1 METYPLGG
9 QIAQSGQGSNPL
21 VRGVKDAEV
30 LKVVATVTDEQFAAR
45 ALVRDWARNATS
57 GPGGTAAIRDVE
69 QGKTDA
75 WRPVFSR
82 LAELGIFGVAIPEES
97 GGAGGSIEDL
107 CAMVEEAA
115 KALVPGP
122 VATTALATLVVS
134 DPDLLGALASGERF
148 AGLALEGEIEFDG
161 ATSKAS
167 GTLPFALGVAEGAVL
182 LAPADG
188 KWLLIDTGGAG
199 VQIEPLAASDFSRPL
214 ARVVL
219 NSATAT
225 VVSDTRARVEEL
237 AATVLAAEAAGITRW
252 SLETAVDYAKVREQF
267 GKPIGSFQAIKHICA
282 EMLCRAE
289 QAEVAAADAARAA
302 AEGDESQFSIAA
314 ALAASTGIAAV
325 KANVKDCIQVLGG
338 IGCTWEHD
346 AHLYLRRAH
355 AIGRFLGGAETWLRR
370 ITALTQAG
378 VRRRLEIDLT
388 EVEDRRAEIAA
399 AVAQIAELPEEKRQA
414 ALAEAGLQAPH
425 WPAPYGRGAGPAEQ
439 LLIDQELTAAGVARP
454 DLVIG
459 WWAAPTIL
467 EHGTPEQVERFVP
480 GTTRG
485 EFLWCQLFSEPG
497 AGSDLAS
504 LRTKA
509 VRTEGGWNL
518 TGQKVWTSAAHKAKW
533 GVCLARTDPDAP
545 KHKGITYFLVEM
557 SSPGIEIRP
566 LREITGDSLFNEVF
580 LDNVFV
586 PDELVV
592 GEVNDG
598 WRLARTTLANERV
611 AMANGTAL
619 GNPMEEL
626 LELLAEL
633 DLDAAQQD
641 RLGRLIV
648 TAQTGALLD
657 QRIAQLA
664 VGGQDPGAQSS
675 VRKLIGVRYR
685 QALAEFTMDVSEGG
699 GLVDR
704 RADGDRAVFDFLNTR
719 CLTIAGG
726 TEQILLTVAAER
738 LLGLPR

>member
-1 METYPLGG
+1 M
-9 QIAQSGQGSNPL
+9 
-21 VRGVKDAEV
+21 
-30 LKVVATVTDEQFAAR
+30 VATITDEQFAAR
-45 ALVRDWARNATS
+45 ALVRDWARNSTS
-57 GPGGTAAIRDVE
+57 GPGGTAAIREVE
-69 QGKTDA
+69 QGDADA
-75 WRPVFSR
+75 WRPVFGR
-82 LAELGIFGVAIPEES
+82 LAELGIFGVAIPEDH
-97 GGAGGSIEDL
+97 GGAGGSVEDL

-122 VATTALATLVVS
+122 VATTALATLVVT
-134 DPDLLGALASGERF
+134 DPELLAELAAGERF
-148 AGLALEGEIEFDG
+148 AGLALEGVEGDGVRFDG
-161 ATSKAS
+161 ESSRAS
-167 GTLPFALGVAEGAVL
+167 GVLPLVLGAAEGGVL
-182 LAPADG
+182 LLPAGG
-188 KWLLIDTGGAG
+188 KWLLVDAAGDG
-199 VQIEPLAASDFSRPL
+199 VQIEPLEATDFSRPL

-219 NSATAT
+219 TSAPATAIT
-225 VVSDTRARVEEL
+225 ASPRRVEEL
-237 AATVLAAEAAGITRW
+237 AATVLAAEAAGVTRW
-252 SLETAVDYAKVREQF
+252 ALDTAVDYAKVREQF
-267 GKPIGSFQAIKHICA
+267 GKPIGSFQAVKHLCA

-302 AEGDESQFSIAA
+302 TDSDPDQFSIAV
-314 ALAASTGIAAV
+314 ALAASIGIAAA
-325 KANVKDCIQVLGG
+325 KANLKDCIQVLGG

-355 AIGRFLGGAETWLRR
+355 AIGRFLGGAERWLRR
-370 ITALTQAG
+370 VTELTQGG
-378 VRRRLEIDLT
+378 VRRRLGIDLT
-388 EVEDRRAEIAA
+388 DVQDQRAEIAA
-399 AVAQIAELPEEKRQA
+399 AVAEVAALPVEKRQA

-425 WPAPYGRGAGPAEQ
+425 WPTPHGRAASPAEQ
-439 LLIDQELTAAGVARP
+439 LLIDQEMAAAGVARP

-467 EHGTPEQVERFVP
+467 EHGTPEQIERFVP
-480 GTTRG
+480 GTLRG

-509 VRTEGGWNL
+509 VRTQDPAGGWLL
-518 TGQKVWTSAAHKAKW
+518 TGQKVWTSAAHKARW
-533 GVCLARTDPDAP
+533 GVCLARTDSDAP
-545 KHKGITYFLVEM
+545 KHKGITYFLVDM

-586 PDELVV
+586 PDEMVV
-592 GEVNDG
+592 GKVNDG
-598 WRLARTTLANERV
+598 WRLARTTLANERI
-611 AMANGTAL
+611 AMATGTAL

-626 LELLAEL
+626 LKVLAEL

-648 TAQTGALLD
+648 IAQTGALLD

-685 QALAEFTMDVSEGG
+685 QALAEYMMDVSFGG
-699 GLVDR
+699 GLVR
-704 RADGDRAVFDFLNTR
+704 NHAVYDFLNTR

>member
-1 METYPLGG
+1 
-9 QIAQSGQGSNPL
+9 
-21 VRGVKDAEV
+21 
-30 LKVVATVTDEQFAAR
+30 VVATVTDEQFAAR
-45 ALVRDWARNATS
+45 ELVRDWARSSCSSEATRS
-57 GPGGTAAIRDVE
+57 VE
-69 QGKTDA
+69 QGDADA
-75 WRPVFSR
+75 WRPVFSG
-82 LAELGIFGVAIPEES
+82 LAELGLFGVAVAEDR

-122 VATTALATLVVS
+122 VATTALATLLVH
-134 DPDLLGALASGERF
+134 DPEVLAALASGERF
-148 AGLALEGEIEFDG
+148 AGVALDGSVQFDTE
-161 ATSKAS
+161 TSRAS
-167 GTLPFALGVAEGAVL
+167 GTLGWVLGAAAGAVL
-182 LAPADG
+182 LLPSG
-188 KWLLIDTGGAG
+188 ENWLLVDTNSDG
-199 VQIEPLAASDFSRPL
+199 VQVEPLRATDFSRPL
-214 ARVVL
+214 AKVVL
-219 NSATAT
+219 TSAPATA
-225 VVSDTRARVEEL
+225 VSVSRERVENL
-237 AATVLAAEAAGITRW
+237 AATVLAAEAAGVTRW
-252 SLETAVDYAKVREQF
+252 ALDTAVAYAKVREQF
-267 GKPIGSFQAIKHICA
+267 GKPIGSFQAVKHLCA

-302 AEGDESQFSIAA
+302 GDSDDSDDRQFAIAA
-314 ALAASTGIAAV
+314 ALAASVGIAAA

-355 AIGRFLGGAETWLRR
+355 SIGRFLGGAERWLRR
-370 ITALTQAG
+370 ITALTADG
-378 VRRRLEIDLT
+378 VRRRLGIDLT
-388 EVEDRRAEIAA
+388 GVEHLRAEIAS
-399 AVAQIAELPEEKRQA
+399 AVAEVAALPQAERQV

-425 WPAPYGRGAGPAEQ
+425 WAAPYGRGASPAEQ
-439 LLIDQELTAAGVARP
+439 LLIDQEMAAAGVVRP
-454 DLVIG
+454 DLVVG

-467 EHGTPEQVERFVP
+467 EHGTREQVQRFVP
-480 GTTRG
+480 ATLRG

-509 VRTEGGWNL
+509 VRGDGGWSL
-518 TGQKVWTSAAHKAKW
+518 TGQKVWTSSAHKARW

-545 KHKGITYFLVEM
+545 KHKGITYFLVDM
-557 SSPGIEIRP
+557 KSPGIEIRP

-580 LDNVFV
+580 LDDVFV
-586 PDELVV
+586 PDEMVV
-592 GEVNDG
+592 GTVNDG
-598 WRLARTTLANERV
+598 WRLARTTLANERI
-611 AMANGTAL
+611 AMATGTAL

-626 LELLAEL
+626 LKVLAEI
-633 DLDAAQQD
+633 DLDVAQQD

-685 QALAEFTMDVSEGG
+685 QALAEYMMDVSEGG
-699 GLVDR
+699 GLVHN
-704 RADGDRAVFDFLNTR
+704 RAVFDFLNTR

>member
-1 METYPLGG
+1 VAYIEN
-9 QIAQSGQGSNPL
+9 AEGSH
-21 VRGVKDAEV
+21 
-30 LKVVATVTDEQFAAR
+30 VVATVTDEQFAAR
-45 ALVRDWARNATS
+45 ELVRDWARNS
-57 GPGGTAAIRDVE
+57 GSGLDGTTAIRLTE
-69 QGKTDA
+69 QGDADA
-75 WRPVFSR
+75 WRPVFAG
-82 LAELGIFGVAIPEES
+82 LAELGLFGVAVADDR

-122 VATTALATLVVS
+122 VATTALASLVVD
-134 DPDLLGALASGERF
+134 DPQLLAALAEGERF
-148 AGLALEGEIEFDG
+148 AGLAIEGNVSFDA
-161 ATSKAS
+161 ATARAS
-167 GTLPFALGVAEGAVL
+167 GSVSWVLGAADGGVL
-182 LAPADG
+182 LLPADG
-188 KWLLIDTGGAG
+188 TWLLVDTASEG
-199 VQIEPLAASDFSRPL
+199 VQVEPLRATDFSRPL

-219 NSATAT
+219 TSAPAT
-225 VVSDTRARVEEL
+225 PIDRSARRVQDL
-237 AATVLAAEAAGITRW
+237 AATVLAAEAAGVTRW
-252 SLETAVDYAKVREQF
+252 SLETAVAYAKVREQF
-267 GKPIGSFQAIKHICA
+267 GKPIGSFQAIKHLCA

-302 AEGDESQFSIAA
+302 GESDAEQLSIAA
-314 ALAASTGIAAV
+314 AIAASVGITAA

-355 AIGRFLGGAETWLRR
+355 SIGRFLGGPEHWLRR
-370 ITALTQAG
+370 ITELTQDG
-378 VRRRLEIDLT
+378 VRRRLGIDLT
-388 EVEDRRAEIAA
+388 EVEDQRSEIAA
-399 AVAQIAELPEEKRQA
+399 AVAEVAALPVGKRQV
-414 ALAEAGLQAPH
+414 ALADAGLQAPH
-425 WPAPYGRGAGPAEQ
+425 WPVPYGRAAAPAAQ
-439 LLIDQELTAAGVARP
+439 VLIDQELAVAGVARP

-467 EHGTPEQVERFVP
+467 EHGTPEQIQRFVP
-480 GTTRG
+480 ATTRG

-509 VRTEGGWNL
+509 VRSQDSGGGWLL
-518 TGQKVWTSAAHKAKW
+518 TGQKVWTSAAHKARW

-545 KHKGITYFLVEM
+545 KHKGITYFLVDM
-557 SSPGIEIRP
+557 TSPGIEIRP

-580 LDNVFV
+580 LDDVFV
-586 PDELVV
+586 LDEMVV
-592 GEVNDG
+592 GVVNDG
-598 WRLARTTLANERV
+598 WRLARTTLANERI

-626 LELLAEL
+626 LKVLSAI
-633 DLDAAQQD
+633 DLDVAQQD
-641 RLGRLIV
+641 RLGRLIIL
-648 TAQTGALLD
+648 AQTGALLD

-664 VGGQDPGAQSS
+664 VGGRDPGAQSS

-685 QALAEFTMDVSEGG
+685 QALAEFMMDVSEGG
-699 GLVDR
+699 GLIDS
-704 RADGDRAVFDFLNTR
+704 RAVFDFLNTR

>member
-1 METYPLGG
+1 M
-9 QIAQSGQGSNPL
+9 
-21 VRGVKDAEV
+21 
-30 LKVVATVTDEQFAAR
+30 VATVTDEQFAAR
-45 ALVRDWARNATS
+45 ELVRDWARNTTS
-57 GPGGTAAIRDVE
+57 GPGGTAAIREVE
-69 QGKTDA
+69 QGNADA
-75 WRPVFSR
+75 WRPVFAR
-82 LAELGIFGVAIPEES
+82 LADLGLFGVAIAEDA
-97 GGAGGSIEDL
+97 GGASGSVEDL

-122 VATTALATLVVS
+122 IATTALATLVVT
-134 DPDLLGALASGERF
+134 DPDVLSALASGERF
-148 AGLALEGEIEFDG
+148 AGLALEGDVRFDG
-161 ATSKAS
+161 GVAS
-167 GTLPFALGVAEGAVL
+167 GTVDFVLGG
-182 LAPADG
+182 ADG
-188 KWLLIDTGGAG
+188 GLLLLPAGDTFVLVDTTGDG
-199 VQIEPLAASDFSRPL
+199 VRVEPLQAADFSRPL

-219 NSATAT
+219 ASAPAT
-225 VVSDTRARVEEL
+225 PIAESRRRVEEL
-237 AATVLAAEAAGITRW
+237 AATVLAAEAAGVTRW
-252 SLETAVDYAKVREQF
+252 SLTTAVDYAKVREQF
-267 GKPIGSFQAIKHICA
+267 GKPIGSFQAVKHLCA

-289 QAEVAAADAARAA
+289 QVEVAAADAARAA
-302 AEGDESQFSIAA
+302 GESDADQFSIAA
-314 ALAASTGIAAV
+314 ALAAGVAIAAV

-355 AIGRFLGGAETWLRR
+355 AIGRYLGGAERWLRR
-370 ITALTQAG
+370 ITELTQDG
-378 VRRRLEIDLT
+378 VRRRLSIDLA
-388 EVEDRRAEIAA
+388 EVEGQRAELAATVAEIAA
-399 AVAQIAELPEEKRQA
+399 LPVEKRQV
-414 ALAEAGLQAPH
+414 ALADAGLQAPH
-425 WPAPYGRGAGPAEQ
+425 WPKPYGRAASPAEQ
-439 LLIDQELTAAGVARP
+439 LLIDQELAAGGVDRP

-467 EHGTPEQVERFVP
+467 EHGTPEQIAQFVP
-480 GTTRG
+480 ATMRG

-509 VRTEGGWNL
+509 VRGNGGWL
-518 TGQKVWTSAAHKAKW
+518 LSGQKVWTSAAHKARW

-545 KHKGITYFLVEM
+545 KHKGITYFLVDM
-557 SSPGIEIRP
+557 KSPGIDIRP

-586 PDELVV
+586 PDEMVV
-592 GEVNDG
+592 GAVNDG

-626 LELLAEL
+626 LKLLAQR
-633 DLDAAQQD
+633 DLDVAEQD
-641 RLGRLIV
+641 RLGRLTIL
-648 TAQTGALLD
+648 AQTGALLD

-685 QALAEFTMDVSEGG
+685 QALAEFTMDVAEGG

>member
-1 METYPLGG
+1 
-9 QIAQSGQGSNPL
+9 
-21 VRGVKDAEV
+21 
-30 LKVVATVTDEQFAAR
+30 VVATVTDEQFAAR
-45 ALVRDWARNATS
+45 ELVRDWARNTSS
-57 GPGGTAAIRDVE
+57 GPGGTTAIRAIE
-69 QGKTDA
+69 QGNADA

-82 LAELGIFGVAIPEES
+82 LADLGLFGVAISEES

-122 VATTALATLVVS
+122 IATTALATLVVT
-134 DPDLLGALASGERF
+134 DPELLSALATGERF
-148 AGLALEGEIEFDG
+148 AGLALEGDVQFDSG
-161 ATSKAS
+161 SVS
-167 GTLPFALGVAEGAVL
+167 GTVDFVLGASDTVPGGLLVLPSDGGFVL
-182 LAPADG
+182 V
-188 KWLLIDTGGAG
+188 DTGSDG
-199 VQIEPLAASDFSRPL
+199 VQVEPLQAADFSRPL

-219 NSATAT
+219 TSAPAT
-225 VVSDTRARVEEL
+225 PIAASRERVEEL

-252 SLETAVDYAKVREQF
+252 SLETAVAYAKVREQF
-267 GKPIGSFQAIKHICA
+267 GKPIGSFQAIKHLCA

-302 AEGDESQFSIAA
+302 ADSGEADQFSIAA
-314 ALAASTGIAAV
+314 ALAASVGIASA

-355 AIGRFLGGAETWLRR
+355 SIGRFLGGAERWLRR
-370 ITALTQAG
+370 ITALTQDG
-378 VRRRLEIDLT
+378 VRRQLGIDLS
-388 EVEDRRAEIAA
+388 EVECQRAELAATVAEIAA
-399 AVAQIAELPEEKRQA
+399 LSAEKRQV

-425 WPAPYGRGAGPAEQ
+425 WPKPYGRAASPAEQ
-439 LLIDQELTAAGVARP
+439 LLIDQELAAAGVERP

-467 EHGTPEQVERFVP
+467 EHGTPEQVEQFVP
-480 GTTRG
+480 GTLRG

-509 VRTEGGWNL
+509 VRGDGGWLL
-518 TGQKVWTSAAHKAKW
+518 TGQKVWTSAAHKARW

-545 KHKGITYFLVEM
+545 KHKGITYFLLDM
-557 SSPGIEIRP
+557 KSPGIDIRP

-580 LDNVFV
+580 LDNVLV
-586 PDELVV
+586 PDEMVV
-592 GEVNDG
+592 GTVNDG
-598 WRLARTTLANERV
+598 WRLARTTLANERI

-626 LELLAEL
+626 LTLLGEM
-633 DLDAAQQD
+633 DLDVAQQD
-641 RLGRLIV
+641 RLGRLIIL
-648 TAQTGALLD
+648 AQTGALLD

-685 QALAEFTMDVSEGG
+685 QALAEFTMDVAEGG

-704 RADGDRAVFDFLNTR
+704 RADNDRAVFDFLNTR

>member
-1 METYPLGG
+1 M
-9 QIAQSGQGSNPL
+9 
-21 VRGVKDAEV
+21 
-30 LKVVATVTDEQFAAR
+30 VATVTDEQFAAR
-45 ALVRDWARNATS
+45 ALVRDWARNPTS
-57 GPGGTAAIRDVE
+57 GPGGTTAIRAIE
-69 QGKTDA
+69 QGNADA
-75 WRPVFSR
+75 WRPVFAR
-82 LAELGIFGVAIPEES
+82 LADLGLFGVAIPEDR
-97 GGAGGSIEDL
+97 GGAGGSVEDL

-122 VATTALATLVVS
+122 VATTALATVVLSGAGS
-134 DPDLLGALASGERF
+134 DPELLAALASGERF
-148 AGLALEGEIEFDG
+148 AGVALEGDVRLDG
-161 ATSKAS
+161 ETSRAS
-167 GTLPFALGVAEGAVL
+167 GTLPWVLGAAEGAAL
-182 LAPADG
+182 IAPADG
-188 KWLLIDTGGAG
+188 KWLLIDTGSDG
-199 VQIEPLAASDFSRPL
+199 VQIEPLRATDFSRPL

-219 NSATAT
+219 TSAPAT
-225 VVSDTRARVEEL
+225 VITASQQRVEEL
-237 AATVLAAEAAGITRW
+237 AATVLAAEAAGVTRW
-252 SLETAVDYAKVREQF
+252 SLDTAVAYAKVREQF
-267 GKPIGSFQAIKHICA
+267 GKPIGSFQAVKHLCA

-302 AEGDESQFSIAA
+302 ADPDPAQFSIAA
-314 ALAASTGIAAV
+314 ALAASIGIAAA
-325 KANVKDCIQVLGG
+325 KASVKDCIQVLGG

-355 AIGRFLGGAETWLRR
+355 AIGRFLGGAERWLRR
-370 ITALTQAG
+370 ITELTQAG
-378 VRRRLEIDLT
+378 VRRRLSIDLS
-388 EVEDRRAEIAA
+388 EVEGLRPEIAA
-399 AVAQIAELPEEKRQA
+399 AVSGVAALPEEKRQA

-425 WPAPYGRGAGPAEQ
+425 WPAPHGRGASPAEQ
-439 LLIDQELTAAGVARP
+439 LLIDQEMAAAGVVRP
-454 DLVIG
+454 DLVVG

-467 EHGTPEQVERFVP
+467 EHGTPGQIERFVP
-480 GTTRG
+480 ATLRG

-509 VRTEGGWNL
+509 VRGDGGWLL
-518 TGQKVWTSAAHKAKW
+518 TGQKVWTSAAHKARW
-533 GVCLARTDPDAP
+533 GVCLARTDPAAP
-545 KHKGITYFLVEM
+545 KHKGITYFLVDM
-557 SSPGIEIRP
+557 RSPGIEIRP

-586 PDELVV
+586 PDEMVV
-592 GEVNDG
+592 GTVNDG

-611 AMANGTAL
+611 AMATGTAL

-626 LELLAEL
+626 LKVLAEI
-633 DLDAAQQD
+633 DLDVAQQD

-685 QALAEFTMDVSEGG
+685 QALAEFMMDVSEGG
-699 GLVDR
+699 GLVHN
-704 RADGDRAVFDFLNTR
+704 RAVFDFLNTR